1 MKKIH
6 KLFIG
11 LLPIQW
17 LVLLLIKNHPSWV
30 ETYYS
35 QKFYPFLF
43 NVYRFF
49 FDKIPFSVGDL
60 LYGIIAIHIIKE
72 VFMVIKKRKIQLFF
86 LLRNGLSALSLIL
99 IVFNINWGLNYYRI
113 PLNKKLN
120 YNISYNETQLEK
132 TLNILVNASNKL
144 HEKLSN
150 SDSVSIRISY
160 SKNIIAKQIE
170 DEFNFDLYKFKTYPY
185 IKNSLWGTILSYMG
199 YSGYL
204 NPFTL
209 ESQVNDKIPKLS
221 YMVTT
226 AHEMAHQL
234 GIASESEANF
244 IAFYNCIKHSDPFIQ
259 YSGYTF
265 ALRYCYS
272 EFYKLN
278 PEKAKEKIRALKQGV
293 LNNLFELS
301 EFWIHYK
308 NPIEP
313 IIKKGYDSYLKANG
327 QSRGLKSYN
336 DMVGL
341 VVAYLEKESK

>member
-6 KLFIG
+6 HFFIG

-17 LVLLLIKNHPSWV
+17 LGLLFIKNHPSWI

-35 QKFYPFLF
+35 QKFYPILF
-43 NVYRFF
+43 NIYRFF
-49 FDKIPFSVGDL
+49 FDKIPFSFGDL
-60 LYGIIAIHIIKE
+60 FYGIIVIYVLKE
-72 VFMVIKKRKIQLFF
+72 VVIVIKKRKIKLFF
-86 LLRNGLSALSLIL
+86 ILRNGLSTFSLIL
-99 IVFNINWGLNYYRI
+99 MIFNINWGLNYYRI
-113 PLNKKLN
+113 PLKKKLN
-120 YNISYNETQLEK
+120 YNVSYNEVQLEK
-132 TLNILVNASNKL
+132 TLYILVNASNKL
-144 HEKLSN
+144 HKKLSN

-160 SKNIIAKQIE
+160 SKNLIAKKIE
-170 DEFNFDLYKFKTYPY
+170 NEFNFDLLKFKTSPY
-185 IKNSLWGTILSYMG
+185 IKNSLWGTLLSYMG

-209 ESQVNDKIPKLS
+209 ESQINFKIPKLS
-221 YMVTT
+221 YMVTS

-272 EFYKLN
+272 ELFKLN
-278 PEKAKEKIRALKQGV
+278 PEKAKEKIKTLKPGV
-293 LNNLFELS
+293 LNNLFEIS
-301 EFWIHYK
+301 QFWMYYK
-308 NPIEP
+308 NPLEP

-327 QSRGLKSYN
+327 QSRGIKSYN

-341 VVAYLEKESK
+341 VVAYLEKQSK

>member
-6 KLFIG
+6 HFFIG

-17 LVLLLIKNHPSWV
+17 LGLLFIKNHPSWV
-30 ETYYS
+30 EIYYS
-35 QKFYPFLF
+35 QNFYPFLF
-43 NVYRFF
+43 NIYRFV
-49 FDKIPFSVGDL
+49 FDKIPFSFGDL
-60 LYGIIAIHIIKE
+60 FYGIIVIYFLKE
-72 VFMVIKKRKIQLFF
+72 VVMVIKKRKIKLFF
-86 LLRNGLSALSLIL
+86 ILKIGLSTLSLIL
-99 IVFNINWGLNYYRI
+99 MVFNINWGLNYYRI

-120 YNISYNETQLEK
+120 YNVSYDEIQLEK

-160 SKNIIAKQIE
+160 SKNLIAKKIE
-170 DEFNFDLYKFKTYPY
+170 DEFNFDLLKFKTSPY
-185 IKNSLWGTILSYMG
+185 IKNSLWGAMLSYMG

-209 ESQVNDKIPKLS
+209 ESQINFKIPKLS
-221 YMVTT
+221 YMVTS

-272 EFYKLN
+272 ELFKLN
-278 PEKAKEKIRALKQGV
+278 PEKAKEKIKILKPGV
-293 LNNLFELS
+293 LNNLFEIS
-301 EFWIHYK
+301 QFWMYYK
-308 NPIEP
+308 NPLEP

-327 QSRGLKSYN
+327 QSRGIKSYN

-341 VVAYLEKESK
+341 VVAYLEKQSK